1 MRKTIVTLVAL
12 CAAMTANATILRVS
26 NVNGS
31 TAPYST
37 IKAAH
42 DAASEGDTIM
52 VEGSENEYE
61 KTVIEK
67 RLVLIGP
74 GFWLN
79 NNGIVEEA
87 APSAKVQFV
96 VQKEAPGT
104 VIKGFSTSNRI
115 NAAFRINADNCV
127 VTRCYITSSSY
138 YGVQFGREN
147 SNDPIPSGAVVHQNF
162 FKNCNVSGWQIIMT
176 NVQITNNIFAH
187 YDMTVYDIQDIS
199 NSQIAYNTMICT
211 DDESM
216 WRNFATVNTSTIE
229 HNILWHPEVWYSN
242 IGIADDNEKSG
253 NYIQNIISPDAVNT
267 DKDVKAAEQALPEG
281 DYGAFA
287 GDSPY
292 VISGIPSAPVIEDLV
307 VPTTVEAGSKMK
319 VTIKVGI
326 QK

>member
-67 RLVLIGP
+67 RLILIGP

-187 YDMTVYDIQDIS
+187 YDMTVYDIQNIS
-199 NSQIAYNTMICT
+199 NSLIAYNTMICT